1 MKVRVGMGISTLP
14 FASGR
19 AFLDWVDLCE
29 SSELDSVWQT
39 DRLVS
44 PQPFLEAVSTMA
56 ALAGAT
62 TRLKFGM
69 NAVVASLRDPLVLA
83 KQCATI
89 DWLSNGRL
97 LPVFGVGSDNA
108 PEFRATGRD
117 PKERGRRADEV
128 LELCRRL
135 WSEERVTFRGEFF
148 QYEDASISP
157 RPIQQPLPLW
167 IGGSSPAAIRR
178 TVRLGTGWLAGIQT
192 PAQVKPVVA
201 AIKAAGRESG
211 RSIPE
216 DHFGASFVYRL
227 GPADETLASRAFAAR
242 ARAGGADFD
251 PRKYFAVGEAKDVL
265 ARIAEYRDAGISK
278 FVLIPLAQ
286 GDSDLLEQ
294 TRRLCAEVL
303 PVAHTYS
310 VDLSKPE
317 LARC

>member
-1 MKVRVGMGISTLP
+1 MKVRVGIGISSLP
-14 FASGR
+14 FQSGR

-44 PQPFLEAVSTMA
+44 PQPFLEAVATMA

-62 TRLKFGM
+62 ARLKFGM
-69 NAVVASLRDPLVLA
+69 NAVVASLRDPLLLA

-97 LPVFGVGSDNA
+97 LPVFGVGSDKA

-117 PKERGRRADEV
+117 PKERGKRADEV

-135 WSEERVTFRGEFF
+135 WSEERVTFRGEF
-148 QYEDASISP
+148 YEYENAAISP

-192 PAQVKPVVA
+192 PAQVKPIVA
-201 AIKAAGRESG
+201 AIQLHGAEMGRP
-211 RSIPE
+211 IPE

-227 GPADETLASRAFAAR
+227 GPKDDALISRAFAAR
-242 ARAGGADFD
+242 ARAGGAGFD
-251 PRKYFAVGEAKDVL
+251 PKAYFAVGAAVDVL
-265 ARIAEYRDAGISK
+265 TRIAEYRAAGISK
-278 FVLIPLAQ
+278 FVLIPLAE
-286 GDSDLLEQ
+286 GDHDLLEQ

-303 PVAHTYS
+303 PVAHSST
-310 VDLSKPE
+310 LQ
-317 LARC
+317 C

>member
-1 MKVRVGMGISTLP
+1 VKVRVGIGISSLP

-29 SSELDSVWQT
+29 ASALDSIWQT

-44 PQPFLEAVSTMA
+44 PQPFLEALSTMA
-56 ALAGAT
+56 ALAGCT
-62 TRLKFGM
+62 SRLKFGM
-69 NAVVASLRDPLVLA
+69 NAVVASTRDPLVLA

-97 LPVFGVGSDNA
+97 LPVFGVGSDAA

-117 PKERGRRADEV
+117 AKERGKRADET
-128 LELCRRL
+128 LEICRRL
-135 WSEERVTFRGEFF
+135 WSEERVTFRGEFYR
-148 QYEDASISP
+148 YEDVTITP

-192 PAQVKPVVA
+192 PAQVQPVVA
-201 AIKAAGRESG
+201 AIKAHGAEVGRP
-211 RSIPE
+211 IPD
-216 DHFGASFVYRL
+216 DHYGASFVFRL
-227 GPADETLASRAFAAR
+227 GPIDDAVTSRVFAAR
-242 ARAGGADFD
+242 ARAAGADFD
-251 PRKYFAVGEAKDVL
+251 PKAYFAVGEAKDVL
-265 ARIAEYRDAGISK
+265 DRIAAYRDVGISK

-286 GDSDLLEQ
+286 GDQDLLEQ

-303 PVAHTYS
+303 PVAHTWTA
-310 VDLSKPE
+310 P
-317 LARC
+317 C

>member
-1 MKVRVGMGISTLP
+1 MKLRVGIGVSTLP

-19 AFLDWVDLCE
+19 AFFDWVDLCE
-29 SSELDSVWQT
+29 ASQLDSVWQT

-44 PQPFLEAVSTMA
+44 SQPFLEALSTMA

-62 TRLKFGM
+62 QRLKFGM
-69 NAVVASLRDPLVLA
+69 NAVVASLRDPLLLA

-97 LPVFGVGSDNA
+97 LPVFGVGSDAA

-117 PKERGRRADEV
+117 PKERGKRADEA

-135 WSEERVTFRGEFF
+135 WSEERVTFRGEFYR
-148 QYEDASISP
+148 YEDASISP

-201 AIKAAGRESG
+201 AIRLHGAEMGRP
-211 RSIPE
+211 IPE
-216 DHFGASFVYRL
+216 DHYGASFAFRL
-227 GPADETLASRAFAAR
+227 GPVDDAITSRAFAAR
-242 ARAGGADFD
+242 ARAAAADFD
-251 PRKYFAVGEAKDVL
+251 PRAYFAVGEAKDVL

-286 GDSDLLEQ
+286 GDHDLLEQ

-303 PVAHTYS
+303 PVAHAWT
-310 VDLSKPE
+310 VP
-317 LARC
+317 C

>member
-1 MKVRVGMGISTLP
+1 MKVRIGIGISTLP

-19 AFLDWVDLCE
+19 AFFDWVDLCE
-29 SSELDSVWQT
+29 ASPLDSVWQT

-62 TRLKFGM
+62 VRLKFGM

-117 PKERGRRADEV
+117 PKERGKRADEA

-135 WSEERVTFRGEFF
+135 WSEERVTFRGEFY
-148 QYEDASISP
+148 QYENASISP

-192 PAQVKPVVA
+192 PAQVKQVVA
-201 AIKAAGRESG
+201 AIQLHGTEMGRP
-211 RSIPE
+211 IPE
-216 DHFGASFVYRL
+216 DHYGASFVYRL
-227 GPADETLASRAFAAR
+227 GPADDAITSRAFAAR
-242 ARAGGADFD
+242 ARAGGAGFD
-251 PRKYFAVGEAKDVL
+251 PKAYFAVGEAKDVL

-286 GDSDLLEQ
+286 GDHDLLEQ

-303 PVAHTYS
+303 PVAHSWT
-310 VDLSKPE
+310 VG
-317 LARC
+317 RV

>member
-1 MKVRVGMGISTLP
+1 MKVRIGIGISTLP

-29 SSELDSVWQT
+29 GSELDSIWQT

-56 ALAGAT
+56 TLAGAT

-117 PKERGRRADEV
+117 PKERGKRADEA
-128 LELCRRL
+128 LEICRRL
-135 WSEERVTFRGEFF
+135 WSEERVTFRGEF
-148 QYEDASISP
+148 YECQDATITP

-201 AIKAAGRESG
+201 AIKALGREEG
-211 RSIPE
+211 RPIPE
-216 DHFGASFVYRL
+216 DHFGAGFAFRL
-227 GPADETLASRAFAAR
+227 GPVDDDVTSRAFAAR
-242 ARAGGADFD
+242 ARAAGADFD
-251 PRKYFAVGEAKDVL
+251 PKAYFAIGEATDVL
-265 ARIAEYRDAGISK
+265 ARIAEYRDVGISK
-278 FVLIPLAQ
+278 FVMIPLAQ
-286 GDSDLLEQ
+286 GDRDLLEQ

-303 PVAHTYS
+303 PLAHSWTVPAS
-310 VDLSKPE
+310 V
-317 LARC
+317 